1 VRLRVQVRPGAKRSA
16 VTGRSGDLLRI
27 AVAAPPIEGRANEA
41 LIAFLAEE
49 LRLPRRQIQVLRG
62 ATSRQKLL
70 EIDAPPEVI
79 QGWLEKLPQPPSTSP
94 PSPL

>member
-27 AVAAPPIEGRANEA
+27 AVAAPPIEWRANEA

-79 QGWLEKLPQPPSTSP
+79 QGWLEKLPQRPTTSP